1 MPSAVDN
8 LRDRWDRITPRERR
22 LVMALAGSAV
32 LLILWWVATTI
43 SSGLDQIETKN
54 DKTRKVLSSLHD
66 FRVRRALGAVPDK
79 PQVKVGETPVELES
93 YLEKIAKDVG
103 ITIPS
108 YNPRPES
115 SKGGFTEVA
124 TRFDVRGLTIQQ
136 LKDLLQA
143 IESGQ
148 GGRVIVSDLQIKR
161 QFREQ
166 EKLDVD
172 LVVSTFYTT
181 PAEKVEGE
189 DSGSKKG
196 EEG

>member
-1 MPSAVDN
+1 MASAVDN

-22 LVMALAGSAV
+22 LVLALAGSAV
-32 LLILWWVATTI
+32 LLILWWVASTI
-43 SSGLDQIETKN
+43 SGGLDQLETKN

-93 YLEKIAKDVG
+93 YLEKIAKEVG

-115 SKGGFTEVA
+115 TKGRFTEVA
-124 TRFDVRGLTIQQ
+124 TRFDVRGLTIQE

-172 LVVSTFYTT
+172 LVVSTFYSA
-181 PAEKVEGE
+181 AEKIEGE
-189 DSGSKKG
+189 GGGAKKG